1 MNEDISLLTFEDLK
15 GVPVILV
22 LLFLLIK
29 WLAPICICGEKNL
42 RFFYIGLS
50 LKAIGVILSLLFYTY
65 VEPRGDTHSYFKYGK
80 VISKYIYENNTSDY
94 LRLYYTSFD
103 DLPFNLKAQLPIS
116 SFFSKTLEGNKLI
129 LLLSGTACYLCF
141 NSYIAVSI
149 IFSFFAYLGIW
160 LIFYRLIQLYPFL
173 YFYFFLFIVCW
184 PSMIFFGAGML
195 KEPLCIGSIGIL
207 FYVMFSKE
215 TNLLYLLKNIIFA
228 VFSILIL
235 LFVKPYLFYSFAVA
249 YFFYKLSYIVTG
261 IRSKLL
267 RRGMYFLFFSIFA
280 GSILYLMLF
289 WNNIM
294 HSSVMEDLYTFI
306 LKTTSA
312 QLTLGSSKY
321 DLGKL
326 EMTPGGILAYLAAS
340 LNVSLFRPFVYEIN
354 KPQLLISGLESLA
367 MLVLLLLTVY
377 KVGIT
382 NIAKALK
389 NNPFLIFLM
398 INFILVGIQIGAIS
412 FNYGTLVRYKMP
424 ILPFYFSFF
433 ILLLKYKNHQV
444 KI

>member
-1 MNEDISLLTFEDLK
+1 M
-15 GVPVILV
+15 
-22 LLFLLIK
+22 
-29 WLAPICICGEKNL
+29 
-42 RFFYIGLS
+42 
-50 LKAIGVILSLLFYTY
+50 
-65 VEPRGDTHSYFKYGK
+65 
-80 VISKYIYENNTSDY
+80 
-94 LRLYYTSFD
+94 
-103 DLPFNLKAQLPIS
+103 
-116 SFFSKTLEGNKLI
+116 
-129 LLLSGTACYLCF
+129 
-141 NSYIAVSI
+141 
-149 IFSFFAYLGIW
+149 
-160 LIFYRLIQLYPFL
+160 
-173 YFYFFLFIVCW
+173 
-184 PSMIFFGAGML
+184 
-195 KEPLCIGSIGIL
+195 
-207 FYVMFSKE
+207 
-215 TNLLYLLKNIIFA
+215 IFA

-267 RRGMYFLFFSIFA
+267 RRGIYFLFFSIFA
-280 GSILYLMLF
+280 GFILYLMLF

-326 EMTPGGILAYLAAS
+326 EMTPVGILGYLTAS
-340 LNVSLFRPFVYEIN
+340 LNVSLFRPYVYEIN

-367 MLVLLLLTVY
+367 MLVLLVLTFY

-398 INFILVGIQIGAIS
+398 INFVLIGIQIGAIS

-424 ILPFYFSFF
+424 ILPFYFTFF
-433 ILLLKYKNHQV
+433 ILLLEYKNHQV